1 MFVVP
6 NIVEGASFFKEL
18 RKYLM
23 FIFLLKI

>member
-6 NIVEGASFFKEL
+6 NIVEGVSFFKEL